1 MLDCLQV
8 SDIFL
13 ALVANDLNLRP
24 RLAIFAAISSLVR
37 VLVGG
42 HTTWMHAGLLRG
54 NAVFDISGRVDTITR
69 HAHVIAVRNF
79 KARLVDNV
87 VLNGCQGVIRGV
99 RVIGL
104 TQFELVERH

>member
-24 RLAIFAAISSLVR
+24 RLAVFATISSLVR

-42 HTTWMHAGLLRG
+42 HATWMHAGLLRG
-54 NAVFDISGRVDTITR
+54 NAVFDVSGRGDSITR
-69 HAHVIAVRNF
+69 HTHVIAVRNF
-79 KARLVDNV
+79 KARLVDDV
-87 VLNGCQGVIRGV
+87 VLNGC
-99 RVIGL
+99 
-104 TQFELVERH
+104 